1 MLAQEECSASSRRVF
16 CACRRRRTRSV
27 ARSRCRVRNSCV
39 QLACEERAVSVRGAE
54 SRACWWSAAAWA
66 GAATPGSSAAL
77 PQSNPSVSNL
87 QNLQKTGVRL
97 RGLKSARR
105 RGLDMFTG
113 YARAARRA
121 RLGWFRWMGGTATG
135 SEGGERGLV
144 ASHVA
149 SRIQATRTY

>member
-1 MLAQEECSASSRRVF
+1 MGRSSDTWVERCV
-16 CACRRRRTRSV
+16 AAIESV
-27 ARSRCRVRNSCV
+27 CIE
-39 QLACEERAVSVRGAE
+39 LAE
-54 SRACWWSAAAWA
+54 SA
-66 GAATPGSSAAL
+66 
-77 PQSNPSVSNL
+77 
-87 QNLQKTGVRL
+87 KTGVRL